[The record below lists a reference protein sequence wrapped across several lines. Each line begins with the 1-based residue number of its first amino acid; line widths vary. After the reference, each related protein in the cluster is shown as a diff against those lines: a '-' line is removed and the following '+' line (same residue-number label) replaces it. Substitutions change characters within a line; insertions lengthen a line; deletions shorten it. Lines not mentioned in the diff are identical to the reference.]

1 MGAGGAMMAPIMASS
16 EETSS
21 PIETTGTLPAS
32 PRPRRAVVGAWVLG
46 ALVVLTVGAFFT
58 NRALYR
64 QSFARLVEA
73 TQTAERAPVWVD
85 YFVAEDCLFATVV
98 DRGDPEAVYRE
109 ALSVLDQTDLLAA
122 HVRSSLSV
130 FAGLSFLPTQ
140 RPLAGARDAIVGH
153 YRVWGD
159 HLASIQPVL
168 SGLSANRGGLGPTLG
183 AWIEEVAG
191 ASEEIRTTFEAA
203 EAALVAAAHDDPA
216 RQEVD
221 RLFTP
226 SEAQCS
232 RGAV

>member
-1 MGAGGAMMAPIMASS
+1 
-16 EETSS
+16 
-21 PIETTGTLPAS
+21 
-32 PRPRRAVVGAWVLG
+32 VLG

-73 TQTAERAPVWVD
+73 TRGAEGAPVWVD

-98 DRGDPEAVYRE
+98 DRGDPEAVYRD

-140 RPLAGARDAIVGH
+140 RPLAAARDAIVGH

-168 SGLSANRGGLGPTLG
+168 SGLSADRGGLGPTLG

-226 SEAQCS
+226 SETQCS